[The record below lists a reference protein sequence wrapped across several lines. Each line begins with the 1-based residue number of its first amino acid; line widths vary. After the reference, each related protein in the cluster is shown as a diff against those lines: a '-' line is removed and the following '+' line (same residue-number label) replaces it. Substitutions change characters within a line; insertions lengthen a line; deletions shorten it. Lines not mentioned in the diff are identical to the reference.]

1 MKSSC
6 LLYLIL
12 LAANSLTAQTNSE
25 KIKSDFQSLSWLE
38 GNWTSSNNIKPGRL
52 TIELWK
58 KTGEYEYTG
67 KGATL
72 QGNDTVFMEK
82 LKILIAG
89 NEIHYVADVRENQN
103 PVDFVFTTI
112 GPNIFICENPQHDY
126 PKKISY
132 QLIGHT
138 LKAQTSGNGKVN
150 EFVFVRSRE

>member
-1 MKSSC
+1 MKPVISLS
-6 LLYLIL
+6 LIL
-12 LAANSLTAQTNSE
+12 LVTTIVSAQSDKT
-25 KIKSDFQSLSWLE
+25 KSDFNSLSWLE
-38 GNWTSSNNIKPGRL
+38 GTWTRSNIQSPER
-52 TIELWK
+52 TSIESWR

-72 QGNDTVFMEK
+72 QGSDTVFMEK
-82 LKILIAG
+82 LKIFIAG
-89 NEIHYVADVRENQN
+89 NEIHYVADIDENEN
-103 PVDFVFTTI
+103 PVRFVFTTI

>member
-52 TIELWK
+52 TIESWK

-72 QGNDTVFMEK
+72 QGSDTVFMEK
-82 LKILIAG
+82 LRIIIAG
-89 NEIHYVADVRENQN
+89 NEIHYVADVVENQN
-103 PVDFVFTTI
+103 PVHFVFTTI